1 MAKTNKTQG
10 RSKQASGDGEEQ
22 VIPRIRALLDKFEA
36 QMDGSELKVSVGDY
50 IRLIQMKREL
60 DETEP
65 RDIEVR
71 WVDHMDEPDES
82 GK

>member
-10 RSKQASGDGEEQ
+10 RPKQASGDSEEQ
-22 VIPRIRALLDKFEA
+22 TIPRIRALLDKFEA